1 MTVTKNDLDAAQA
14 ATERAIAEYRDAVSK
29 NDVAR
34 VSYLLVEIGRATVRE
49 NAIKHAWTEPEP
61 TAAQDEQIARLQAA
75 RPPSKFSPRVLEALA
90 LFDEAFADAN
100 TVAVTAARWAAEYAA
115 TRVFGERIDSARV
128 GEETKRAIEKAV
140 SELQEEFVDIVAGAV
155 GSPNKHRV

>member
-1 MTVTKNDLDAAQA
+1 MSVTKSDLDAAKA
-14 ATERAIAEYRDAVSK
+14 ATARAIAEYRDAAAK

-34 VSYLLVEIGRATVRE
+34 VSYLLVEIGRAHVRE
-49 NAIKHAWTEPEP
+49 KAIEHPWTEPEP

-75 RPPSKFSPRVLEALA
+75 RPPSKFGPQVLEALA

-115 TRVFGERIDSARV
+115 KRVFGEHIDPGRV
-128 GEETKRAIEKAV
+128 GEETRRTMEKAV
-140 SELQEEFVDIVAGAV
+140 SELQEEFASIVAVAV
-155 GSPNKHRV
+155 ESSNKHKV